1 MNQVQKYFEGKAH
14 FVYVYIEEAHAD
26 DEWPLST
33 TFCIKQHKTM
43 EERLTAA
50 KKLVEEFGST
60 IPVLVDSM
68 ANEFNTKY
76 SVWPER
82 FFIVG
87 GEGEMILAAYPTTE
101 FGFDRSMINLT
112 LLSLL
117 ATSQEKAIVLA
128 QDAKSA

>member
-1 MNQVQKYFEGKAH
+1 MNQLQMKYQGKAH

-33 TFCIKQHKTM
+33 TFCIKQHKTI

-50 KKLVEEFGST
+50 NMLVNEFGST

-76 SVWPER
+76 AVWPER

-87 GEGEMILAAYPTTE
+87 SEGEMILAAYPTTE
-101 FGFDRSMINLT
+101 FGFDRNEIDAHLQR
-112 LLSLL
+112 LLN
-117 ATSQEKAIVLA
+117 APQETPAVGEEA
-128 QDAKSA
+128 VKSA

>member
-1 MNQVQKYFEGKAH
+1 MNQLQMKYQGKAH

-33 TFCIKQHKTM
+33 TFCIKQHKTI

-50 KKLVEEFGST
+50 NMLVNEFGST

-87 GEGEMILAAYPTTE
+87 SEGEMILAAYPTTE
-101 FGFDRSMINLT
+101 FGFDRSLIDAHLQG
-112 LLSLL
+112 L
-117 ATSQEKAIVLA
+117 AAPSQGAGIDLV
-128 QDAKSA
+128 QS